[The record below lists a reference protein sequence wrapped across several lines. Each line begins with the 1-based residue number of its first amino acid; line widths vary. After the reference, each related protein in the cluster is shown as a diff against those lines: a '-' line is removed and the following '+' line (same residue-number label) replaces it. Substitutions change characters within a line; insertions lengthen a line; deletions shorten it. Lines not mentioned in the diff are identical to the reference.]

1 MPYPKVCP
9 ADPNMDDVSIPTPG
23 AEGTAHFLVAKT
35 PTRRRSARS
44 HPAATGRTI
53 EPHGFDMLFMM
64 RLAADCINR
73 GQFPDVY
80 RPVCADCIAAI
91 RSSICRVRC
100 GVMPSIR

>member
-53 EPHGFDMLFMM
+53 EPHGFDMLFPMSIGQYVPTASP
-64 RLAADCINR
+64 RSARPSAA
-73 GQFPDVY
+73 
-80 RPVCADCIAAI
+80 
-91 RSSICRVRC
+91 
-100 GVMPSIR
+100 